1 LKNDSGFA
9 VAAGGTEAAMDQAA
23 NAQGGMAW
31 EYKEVKQPFGNKETT

>member
-9 VAAGGTEAAMDQAA
+9 AAADGTEAALDQAA

-31 EYKEVKQPFGNKETT
+31 EIQRGKTTIR